1 MVMRTIDSLY
11 FQVFYNVDI
20 KFDYYGIQKKVEML
34 MCMQDIMCI
43 HIHFLHSRLEKS
55 TEYLRKVD

>member
-1 MVMRTIDSLY
+1 MVMITIDSLY

-34 MCMQDIMCI
+34 MYARYY
-43 HIHFLHSRLEKS
+43 LYSHSFFAFK
-55 TEYLRKVD
+55 T